1 MGITGGNLTEQ
12 LADFLGIP
20 GKKGVLIAEIRE
32 NTPAKRAGLRAGDVI
47 MSVDGYPVDSLSELS
62 SLLKDDTHEME
73 IVRDKKVERVTLV
86 LELKKVRATRF

>member
-1 MGITGGNLTEQ
+1 
-12 LADFLGIP
+12 
-20 GKKGVLIAEIRE
+20 
-32 NTPAKRAGLRAGDVI
+32 